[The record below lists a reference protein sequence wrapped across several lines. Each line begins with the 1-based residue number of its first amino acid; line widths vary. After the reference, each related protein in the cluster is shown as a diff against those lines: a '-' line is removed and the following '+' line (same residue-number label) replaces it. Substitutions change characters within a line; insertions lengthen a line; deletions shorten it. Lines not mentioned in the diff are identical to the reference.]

1 VDFLGDLVDILQR
14 GGPWAV
20 TAVAMVVSGYLYR
33 EMQSLQRE
41 HAREKQDLNDRI
53 IAMTAKQVEVLTTVN
68 ENHKNNNHHDSD
80 TGTCQESDP
89 TSIGRLLLRLG
100 RINSEQLSRALASQ
114 AQVEDAL
121 LGAMLKQLGFV
132 NDMDVALAMKIQ
144 AEMRS
149 GRRMEAELD
158 VLQSKVDETEAGA
171 RELSQALVEARRRRR
186 ERGEESRVTFLTP
199 RLAAAAGRM

>member
-1 VDFLGDLVDILQR
+1 ML
-14 GGPWAV
+14 P
-20 TAVAMVVSGYLYR
+20 
-33 EMQSLQRE
+33 
-41 HAREKQDLNDRI
+41 K
-53 IAMTAKQVEVLTTVN
+53 KKK
-68 ENHKNNNHHDSD
+68 KNDSD

>member
-68 ENHKNNNHHDSD
+68 EN
-80 TGTCQESDP
+80 Q
-89 TSIGRLLLRLG
+89 
-100 RINSEQLSRALASQ
+100 
-114 AQVEDAL
+114 
-121 LGAMLKQLGFV
+121 KQL
-132 NDMDVALAMKIQ
+132 VA
-144 AEMRS
+144 
-149 GRRMEAELD
+149 
-158 VLQSKVDETEAGA
+158 
-171 RELSQALVEARRRRR
+171 ALRTLE
-186 ERGEESRVTFLTP
+186 G
-199 RLAAAAGRM
+199 